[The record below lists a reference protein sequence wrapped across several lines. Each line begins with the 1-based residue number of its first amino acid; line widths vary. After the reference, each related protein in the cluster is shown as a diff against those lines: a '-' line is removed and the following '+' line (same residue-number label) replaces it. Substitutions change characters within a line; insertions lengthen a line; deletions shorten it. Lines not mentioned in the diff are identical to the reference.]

1 MFKVFQPNDHR
12 PSLGHRRKVVF
23 DQFVGSG
30 PQPAD
35 LSERA
40 PRLPDIG
47 LDIPETVSPE
57 AVPFP
62 RGIGHPIGIVPTP
75 LVPTR
80 DEIASVADQPDE
92 LRLGEGFSEH
102 GGR

>member
-1 MFKVFQPNDHR
+1 MKRVSTLQIIVVHLCLALVTAAVLYPVLWVIKMALD
-12 PSLGHRRKVVF
+12 PSQSFSMG
-23 DQFVGSG
+23 
-30 PQPAD
+30 
-35 LSERA
+35 LS
-40 PRLPDIG
+40 P
-47 LDIPETVSPE
+47 IPETVSLE

-102 GGR
+102 GCR